1 MRFTLSAAVS
11 ALAFFAFSVNA
22 LPAKRTQSYTPA
34 SNLDKLAKLMPK
46 SALPAPDGLQLKY
59 VLLGIGTQNYTCAT
73 GDENAAPGTTG
84 ATANLYDIGTHLNSD
99 PFAKWTIPSI
109 TPLALSLSS
118 QPTRFTQNLQS
129 LGFEHLVGHHFFSG
143 ASPVF
148 ALDQL
153 STSPYPL
160 TVLAKL
166 NETDA
171 PGSSC
176 PGTNAEGAIK
186 WLLLKDNGKG
196 LSQGGIDTVY
206 RVETAGG
213 NKPATCK
220 GQKAAFE
227 VKYSAQCE

>member
-1 MRFTLSAAVS
+1 M
-11 ALAFFAFSVNA
+11 
-22 LPAKRTQSYTPA
+22 
-34 SNLDKLAKLMPK
+34 
-46 SALPAPDGLQLKY
+46 
-59 VLLGIGTQNYTCAT
+59 
-73 GDENAAPGTTG
+73 
-84 ATANLYDIGTHLNSD
+84 
-99 PFAKWTIPSI
+99 
-109 TPLALSLSS
+109 
-118 QPTRFTQNLQS
+118 
-129 LGFEHLVGHHFFSG
+129 
-143 ASPVF
+143 
-148 ALDQL
+148 
-153 STSPYPL
+153 
-160 TVLAKL
+160 LAKL

>member
-1 MRFTLSAAVS
+1 M
-11 ALAFFAFSVNA
+11 
-22 LPAKRTQSYTPA
+22 
-34 SNLDKLAKLMPK
+34 
-46 SALPAPDGLQLKY
+46 
-59 VLLGIGTQNYTCAT
+59 C
-73 GDENAAPGTTG
+73 
-84 ATANLYDIGTHLNSD
+84 TANLYDIGTHLNND
-99 PFAKWTIPSI
+99 PFARWTIPSI
-109 TPLALSLSS
+109 SPLALSLSS
-118 QPTRFTQNLQS
+118 LPERFTQNLQS

-153 STSPYPL
+153 STSQYPL

-171 PGSSC
+171 PSSSC

-186 WLLLKDNGKG
+186 WLLLRDNGKG

-206 RVETAGG
+206 RIETAGG
-213 NKPATCK
+213 NKPTTCK

-227 VKYSAQCE
+227 VKYSAQCKWFLAVFLTDPSTNTESRLDLRPQELWLRRLELGRRTSQLLLTSTRTA